1 MLTNINWWL
10 VLAVSVLQIIF
21 GSIWYGPIFGK
32 FWMKLMGVTH
42 MSKEDI
48 KKAQKEMMPMYA
60 IQLLMSF
67 IMNIA
72 LYTAVKINSDGMLLA
87 DICATIAL
95 WIGFVVPIQVGEVIW
110 SNLSNEMKMKKLAVS
125 SVQQLITMCIA
136 AAIFSY
142 WG

>member
-10 VLAVSVLQIIF
+10 VLAVSVLQIFI

-32 FWMKLMGVTH
+32 FWMKLMGSAH
-42 MSKEDI
+42 MSKEEI
-48 KKAQKEMMPMYA
+48 KKAQKEMMPMYV
-60 IQLLMSF
+60 IQFLMSF

-72 LYTAVKINSDGMLLA
+72 IYVAVKISSDGMLLT
-87 DICATIAL
+87 DIWAAIVL
-95 WIGFVVPIQVGEVIW
+95 WIGFVLPIQVGEVIW